1 MELRKIFIDNL
12 KKIRREKKFSQMKIA
27 ELCETSTS
35 YIGEI
40 EIGKKFPS
48 VEMIEKLATALNI
61 KAYELFMENYSQT
74 DVATIKITPITTID
88 NAVKNNDDL
97 FSYLNRS
104 DETSEILSPKERR
117 FAKEIAKE
125 LAKELINNN
134 NLKPYK

>member
-1 MELRKIFIDNL
+1 MKLRKIFIDNL
-12 KKIRREKKFSQMKIA
+12 KKIRKEKKISQMKIA

-48 VEMIEKLATALNI
+48 VEMIEKLANALNI
-61 KAYELFMENYSQT
+61 KACELFMEDYSQQT
-74 DVATIKITPITTID
+74 GID
-88 NAVKNNDDL
+88 CTENALEDSENLFQNSQEKN
-97 FSYLNRS
+97 
-104 DETSEILSPKERR
+104 EIPENLSPKERI

-134 NLKPYK
+134 DLKIYK

>member
-1 MELRKIFIDNL
+1 MKLRKIFIDNL
-12 KKIRREKKFSQMKIA
+12 KKIRKEKKISQMKIA

-48 VEMIEKLATALNI
+48 VEMIEKLANALNI
-61 KAYELFMENYSQT
+61 KACELFMEDYSLQS
-74 DVATIKITPITTID
+74 DID
-88 NAVKNNDDL
+88 CTENVLEDSDNL
-97 FSYLNRS
+97 FQNSPKK
-104 DETSEILSPKERR
+104 DELPESLSPKERI

-134 NLKPYK
+134 DLKTSLHTL

>member
-1 MELRKIFIDNL
+1 MKLRKIFIDNL
-12 KKIRREKKFSQMKIA
+12 KKIRKEKKISQMKIA

-48 VEMIEKLATALNI
+48 VEMIEKLANALNI
-61 KAYELFMENYSQT
+61 KACELFMEDYSLQS
-74 DVATIKITPITTID
+74 DID
-88 NAVKNNDDL
+88 CTENVLEDSDNLFQNSQEKN
-97 FSYLNRS
+97 
-104 DETSEILSPKERR
+104 EIPENLSPKERI

-134 NLKPYK
+134 DLKIYK

>member
-1 MELRKIFIDNL
+1 MKLRKIFIDNL
-12 KKIRREKKFSQMKIA
+12 KKIRKEKKISQMKIA

-48 VEMIEKLATALNI
+48 VEMIEKLANALNI
-61 KAYELFMENYSQT
+61 KACELFMEDYSLQS
-74 DVATIKITPITTID
+74 DID
-88 NAVKNNDDL
+88 CTENVLEDSDNL
-97 FSYLNRS
+97 FQNSQEK
-104 DETSEILSPKERR
+104 DELSESLSPKERI

-134 NLKPYK
+134 DLKTSLHTL

>member
-1 MELRKIFIDNL
+1 
-12 KKIRREKKFSQMKIA
+12 MKIA

-48 VEMIEKLATALNI
+48 VEMIEKLANALNI
-61 KAYELFMENYSQT
+61 KACELFMEDYSLQS
-74 DVATIKITPITTID
+74 DID
-88 NAVKNNDDL
+88 CTENVLEDSDNL
-97 FSYLNRS
+97 FQNSQEK
-104 DETSEILSPKERR
+104 DELSESLSPKERI

-134 NLKPYK
+134 GLKTSLHTL

>member
-1 MELRKIFIDNL
+1 MFFMKLRKIFIDNL
-12 KKIRREKKFSQMKIA
+12 KKIRKEKKISQMKIA

-48 VEMIEKLATALNI
+48 VEMIEKLANALNI
-61 KAYELFMENYSQT
+61 KACELFMEDYSLQS
-74 DVATIKITPITTID
+74 DID
-88 NAVKNNDDL
+88 CTENVLEDSENLFQNSQEKN
-97 FSYLNRS
+97 
-104 DETSEILSPKERR
+104 EIPENLSPKERI

-134 NLKPYK
+134 DLKIYK

>member
-48 VEMIEKLATALNI
+48 VEMIEKLATALHI

-88 NAVKNNDDL
+88 NAAKNNDDL

-104 DETSEILSPKERR
+104 DETNEILSPKERR

>member
-1 MELRKIFIDNL
+1 MFFMKLRKIFIDNL
-12 KKIRREKKFSQMKIA
+12 KKIRKEKKISQMRIA

-48 VEMIEKLATALNI
+48 VEMIEKLANALNI
-61 KAYELFMENYSQT
+61 KACELFMEDYSLQS
-74 DVATIKITPITTID
+74 DID
-88 NAVKNNDDL
+88 CTENVLEDSENLFQNSQEKN
-97 FSYLNRS
+97 
-104 DETSEILSPKERR
+104 EIPENLSPKERI

-134 NLKPYK
+134 DLKIYK

>member
-1 MELRKIFIDNL
+1 MFFMKLRKIFIDNL
-12 KKIRREKKFSQMKIA
+12 KKIRKEKKISQMRIA

-48 VEMIEKLATALNI
+48 VEMIEKLANALNI
-61 KAYELFMENYSQT
+61 KACELFMEDYSQQT
-74 DVATIKITPITTID
+74 GID
-88 NAVKNNDDL
+88 CTENALEDSENLFQNSQEKN
-97 FSYLNRS
+97 
-104 DETSEILSPKERR
+104 EIPENLSPKERI

-134 NLKPYK
+134 DLKIYK

>member
-12 KKIRREKKFSQMKIA
+12 KKIRKEKKFSQMKIA

-48 VEMIEKLATALNI
+48 VEMIEKLANALNI
-61 KAYELFMENYSQT
+61 KAYEFFMENYSRVDT
-74 DVATIKITPITTID
+74 ATVKITATPVINDT
-88 NAVKNNDDL
+88 AQNNDDF
-97 FSYLNRS
+97 FSRLRA
-104 DETSEILSPKERR
+104 DEPSEFLSPKEQR
-117 FAKEIAKE
+117 FAKEIARE
-125 LAKELINNN
+125 IAKELINS

>member
-1 MELRKIFIDNL
+1 MKLRKIFIDNL
-12 KKIRREKKFSQMKIA
+12 KKIRKEKKISQMKIA

-48 VEMIEKLATALNI
+48 VEMIEKLANALNI
-61 KAYELFMENYSQT
+61 KACELFMEDYSLQS
-74 DVATIKITPITTID
+74 DID
-88 NAVKNNDDL
+88 CTENVLEDSDNL
-97 FSYLNRS
+97 FQNSPEK
-104 DETSEILSPKERR
+104 DELSESLSPKERI

-134 NLKPYK
+134 DLKTSLHTL

>member
-1 MELRKIFIDNL
+1 MKLRKIFIDNL
-12 KKIRREKKFSQMKIA
+12 KKIRKEKKISQMKIA

-48 VEMIEKLATALNI
+48 VEMIEKLANALNI
-61 KAYELFMENYSQT
+61 KACELFMEDYSLQS
-74 DVATIKITPITTID
+74 DID
-88 NAVKNNDDL
+88 CTKNVLKDSDNL
-97 FSYLNRS
+97 FQNSQEK
-104 DETSEILSPKERR
+104 DELSESLSPKERI

-134 NLKPYK
+134 DLKTSLHTL

>member
-1 MELRKIFIDNL
+1 MFFMKLRKIFIDNL
-12 KKIRREKKFSQMKIA
+12 KKIRKEKKISQMRIA

-48 VEMIEKLATALNI
+48 VEMIEKLANALNI
-61 KAYELFMENYSQT
+61 KACELFMEDYSQPT
-74 DVATIKITPITTID
+74 GID
-88 NAVKNNDDL
+88 CTENALEDSDNL
-97 FSYLNRS
+97 FQNSPEK
-104 DETSEILSPKERR
+104 DELPESLSPKERI

-134 NLKPYK
+134 DLKIYK

>member
-1 MELRKIFIDNL
+1 MKLRKIFIDNL
-12 KKIRREKKFSQMKIA
+12 KKIRKEKKISQMKIA

-48 VEMIEKLATALNI
+48 VEMIEKLANALNI
-61 KAYELFMENYSQT
+61 KACELFMEDYSLQS
-74 DVATIKITPITTID
+74 DID
-88 NAVKNNDDL
+88 CTENVLEDSDNL
-97 FSYLNRS
+97 FQNSPEK
-104 DETSEILSPKERR
+104 DELPESLSPKERI

-134 NLKPYK
+134 DLKTSLHTL

>member
-1 MELRKIFIDNL
+1 MFFMKLRKIFIDNL
-12 KKIRREKKFSQMKIA
+12 KKIRKEKKISQMRIA

-48 VEMIEKLATALNI
+48 VEMIEKLANALNI
-61 KAYELFMENYSQT
+61 KACELFMEDYSLQF
-74 DVATIKITPITTID
+74 DID
-88 NAVKNNDDL
+88 CTENVLEDSDNL
-97 FSYLNRS
+97 FQNSQEK
-104 DETSEILSPKERR
+104 DELPESLSPKERI

-134 NLKPYK
+134 DLKTSLHTL

>member
-1 MELRKIFIDNL
+1 MFFMKLRKIFIDNL
-12 KKIRREKKFSQMKIA
+12 KKIRKEKKISQMRIA

-48 VEMIEKLATALNI
+48 VEMIEKLANALNI
-61 KAYELFMENYSQT
+61 KACELFMEDYSLQS
-74 DVATIKITPITTID
+74 DID
-88 NAVKNNDDL
+88 CTENALEDSENLFQNSQEKN
-97 FSYLNRS
+97 
-104 DETSEILSPKERR
+104 EIPENLSPKERI

-134 NLKPYK
+134 DLKIYK

>member
-1 MELRKIFIDNL
+1 MKLRKIFIDNL
-12 KKIRREKKFSQMKIA
+12 KKIRKEKKISQMKIA

-48 VEMIEKLATALNI
+48 VEMIEKLANALNI
-61 KAYELFMENYSQT
+61 KACELFMEDYSQPT
-74 DVATIKITPITTID
+74 DID
-88 NAVKNNDDL
+88 CTENVLENCDNL
-97 FSYLNRS
+97 FQNSLEK
-104 DETSEILSPKERR
+104 DELPESLSPKERI

-134 NLKPYK
+134 DLKTSLHSL

>member
-88 NAVKNNDDL
+88 NAAKNNDDL

>member
-1 MELRKIFIDNL
+1 MKLRKIFIDNL
-12 KKIRREKKFSQMKIA
+12 KKIRKEKKISQMRIA

-48 VEMIEKLATALNI
+48 VEMIEKLANALNI
-61 KAYELFMENYSQT
+61 KACELFMEDYSLQS
-74 DVATIKITPITTID
+74 DID
-88 NAVKNNDDL
+88 CTENVLEDSDNL
-97 FSYLNRS
+97 FQNSPEK
-104 DETSEILSPKERR
+104 DELPESLSPKERI

-134 NLKPYK
+134 DLKTSLHTL

>member
-1 MELRKIFIDNL
+1 MKLRKIFIDNL
-12 KKIRREKKFSQMKIA
+12 KKIRKEKKISQMKIA

-48 VEMIEKLATALNI
+48 VEMIEKLANALNI
-61 KAYELFMENYSQT
+61 KACELFMEDHSLQSDIDCTENVLEDSENLFQNSQE
-74 DVATIKITPITTID
+74 
-88 NAVKNNDDL
+88 KN
-97 FSYLNRS
+97 
-104 DETSEILSPKERR
+104 EIPENLSPKERI

-134 NLKPYK
+134 DLKIYK

>member
-61 KAYELFMENYSQT
+61 KAYELFMENYPQT

>member
-1 MELRKIFIDNL
+1 MKLRKIFIDNL
-12 KKIRREKKFSQMKIA
+12 KKIRKEKKISQMKIA

-48 VEMIEKLATALNI
+48 VEMIEKLANALNI
-61 KAYELFMENYSQT
+61 KACELFMEDYSLQS
-74 DVATIKITPITTID
+74 DID
-88 NAVKNNDDL
+88 CTENVLEDSDNL
-97 FSYLNRS
+97 FQNSPEK
-104 DETSEILSPKERR
+104 DELPENLSPKERI

-134 NLKPYK
+134 DLKTSLHTL

>member
-104 DETSEILSPKERR
+104 DETNEILSPKERR